1 MAIRNNLS
9 DLSDQELLNRIK
21 DNNDYLGVI
30 YTRCRSNSLSFMKK
44 MTNGNIKGYDYEDVF
59 HDATL
64 ALYENILKGDFI
76 LTVKFQTYLNSICRN
91 KLLTTIKKSKLNVD
105 YFEDTDSDDSPM
117 EFKSSITDS
126 LDDIDYSNEPLFLAI
141 ERALDSIKNSGGKC
155 YDLLTQFWY
164 KRKSMRELTEIF
176 EYTNEGNTKNQ
187 KSKCQERLR
196 ILSFNELKLINE

>member
-1 MAIRNNLS
+1 MAIRNSLS
-9 DLSDQELLNRIK
+9 ELSDQELINRIK
-21 DNNDYLGVI
+21 DNNDYLGII
-30 YTRCRSNSLSFMKK
+30 YTRCKSNSLSFMKK

-91 KLLTTIKKSKLNVD
+91 TLLTTIKKSKLNLD
-105 YFEDTDSDDSPM
+105 YFEDTHIDDSPL
-117 EFKSSITDS
+117 EYKSSITDS

-141 ERALDSIKNSGGKC
+141 ERAMESIKNSGGRC
-155 YDLLTQFWY
+155 FDLLTQFWY
-164 KRKSMRELTEIF
+164 KSKSMKELTEIF

-187 KSKCQERLR
+187 KSRCQERLR
-196 ILSFNELKLINE
+196 ILSYNELKNN

>member
-9 DLSDQELLNRIK
+9 ELSDQELLNRIK

-117 EFKSSITDS
+117 EYKSSITDS

-141 ERALDSIKNSGGKC
+141 ERAMESIKNSGGRC
-155 YDLLTQFWY
+155 FDLLTQFWY
-164 KRKSMRELTEIF
+164 KSKSMKELTEIF

-187 KSKCQERLR
+187 KSRCQERLR
-196 ILSFNELKLINE
+196 ILSYNELKNNK

>member
-1 MAIRNNLS
+1 MAIRNSLS
-9 DLSDQELLNRIK
+9 ELSDQELINRIK
-21 DNNDYLGVI
+21 DNNDYLGII
-30 YTRCRSNSLSFMKK
+30 YTRCKSNSLSFMKK
-44 MTNGNIKGYDYEDVF
+44 MTNGIIKGYDYEDVF

-117 EFKSSITDS
+117 QYKSSITDS

-141 ERALDSIKNSGGKC
+141 ERAMESIKNSGGRC
-155 YDLLTQFWY
+155 FDLLNQFWY
-164 KRKSMRELTEIF
+164 KSKSMKELTEIF

-187 KSKCQERLR
+187 KSRCQERLR
-196 ILSFNELKLINE
+196 ILSYNELKNN

>member
-9 DLSDQELLNRIK
+9 ELSDQELLNRIK

-117 EFKSSITDS
+117 EYKSSITDS

-141 ERALDSIKNSGGKC
+141 ERAMESIKNSGGRC
-155 YDLLTQFWY
+155 FDLLTQFWY
-164 KRKSMRELTEIF
+164 KSKSMKELTEIF

-187 KSKCQERLR
+187 KSRCQERLR
-196 ILSFNELKLINE
+196 ILSYNELKNN

>member
-9 DLSDQELLNRIK
+9 ELSDQELLNRIK

-117 EFKSSITDS
+117 EYKSSINDS
-126 LDDIDYSNEPLFLAI
+126 LDEIDYSNEPLFLAI
-141 ERALDSIKNSGGKC
+141 ERAMESIKNSGGRC
-155 YDLLTQFWY
+155 FDLLTQFWY
-164 KRKSMRELTEIF
+164 KSKSMKELTEIF

-187 KSKCQERLR
+187 KSRCQERLR
-196 ILSFNELKLINE
+196 ILSYNELKNN

>member
-1 MAIRNNLS
+1 MAIRNSLS
-9 DLSDQELLNRIK
+9 ELSDQELINRIK
-21 DNNDYLGVI
+21 DNNDYLGII
-30 YTRCRSNSLSFMKK
+30 YTRCKSNSLSFMKK

-91 KLLTTIKKSKLNVD
+91 TLLTTIKKSKLNLD
-105 YFEDTDSDDSPM
+105 YFEDTDIDDSPL
-117 EFKSSITDS
+117 EYKSSITDS

-141 ERALDSIKNSGGKC
+141 ERAMESIKNSGGRC
-155 YDLLTQFWY
+155 FDLLTQFWY
-164 KRKSMRELTEIF
+164 KSKSMKELTEIF

-187 KSKCQERLR
+187 KSRCQERLR
-196 ILSFNELKLINE
+196 ILSYNELKNN

>member
-9 DLSDQELLNRIK
+9 ELSDQELLNRIK

-117 EFKSSITDS
+117 EYKSSITDS

-141 ERALDSIKNSGGKC
+141 ERAMEGIKNSGGRC
-155 YDLLTQFWY
+155 FDLLTQFWY

-187 KSKCQERLR
+187 KSRCQERLR
-196 ILSFNELKLINE
+196 ILSYNELKNN

>member
-9 DLSDQELLNRIK
+9 ELSDQELLNRIK
-21 DNNDYLGVI
+21 DNNDYLGII

-117 EFKSSITDS
+117 QYKSSITDS

-141 ERALDSIKNSGGKC
+141 ERAMESIKNSGGRC
-155 YDLLTQFWY
+155 FDLLTQFWY
-164 KRKSMRELTEIF
+164 KRKSMKELTEIF

-187 KSKCQERLR
+187 KSRCQERLR
-196 ILSFNELKLINE
+196 ILSYNELKNN

>member
-9 DLSDQELLNRIK
+9 ELSDQELLNRIK
-21 DNNDYLGVI
+21 DNNDYLGII

-91 KLLTTIKKSKLNVD
+91 KLLTTIKKSKLNLD
-105 YFEDTDSDDSPM
+105 YFEDTDSDDSPL
-117 EFKSSITDS
+117 EYKSSITDS

-141 ERALDSIKNSGGKC
+141 ERAMESIKNSGGRC
-155 YDLLTQFWY
+155 FDLLTQFWY
-164 KRKSMRELTEIF
+164 KSKSMKELTEIF

-187 KSKCQERLR
+187 KSRCQERLR
-196 ILSFNELKLINE
+196 ILSYNELKNN

>member
-9 DLSDQELLNRIK
+9 ELSDQELLNRIK
-21 DNNDYLGVI
+21 DNNDYLGII

-117 EFKSSITDS
+117 EYKSSITDS

-141 ERALDSIKNSGGKC
+141 ERAMENIKNSGGRC
-155 YDLLTQFWY
+155 FDLLTQFWY
-164 KRKSMRELTEIF
+164 KSKSMKELTEIF

-187 KSKCQERLR
+187 KSRCQERLR
-196 ILSFNELKLINE
+196 ILSYNELKNN

>member
-9 DLSDQELLNRIK
+9 ELSDQELLNRIK

-117 EFKSSITDS
+117 EYKSSITDS

-141 ERALDSIKNSGGKC
+141 ERAMESIKKSGGRC
-155 YDLLTQFWY
+155 FDLLTQFWY
-164 KRKSMRELTEIF
+164 KSKSMKELTEIF

-187 KSKCQERLR
+187 KSRCQERLR
-196 ILSFNELKLINE
+196 ILSYNELKNN

>member
-9 DLSDQELLNRIK
+9 ELSDQELLNRIK

-117 EFKSSITDS
+117 EYKSSITDS
-126 LDDIDYSNEPLFLAI
+126 LDDINYSNEPLFLAI
-141 ERALDSIKNSGGKC
+141 ERAMESIKNSGGRC
-155 YDLLTQFWY
+155 FDLLTQFWY
-164 KRKSMRELTEIF
+164 KSKSMKELTEIF

-187 KSKCQERLR
+187 KSRCQERLR
-196 ILSFNELKLINE
+196 ILSYNELKNN